1 MEGQN
6 QYCNLI
12 PERIRTNSHSTEFR
26 LLTGKL
32 DAALKQLYGTT
43 QSAFDRYNEIENL
56 DTVVLAYWNGMPA
69 GCGCF
74 KPFDEG
80 RVELKRMYVEPE
92 FRRLGIAQ
100 AVLHELEDWAR
111 ELGYAAMV
119 LETGTLQPQAIS
131 LYSTEGY
138 QIIPNFD
145 PYSGNELSICME
157 KRFAAGC

>member
-1 MEGQN
+1 M
-6 QYCNLI
+6 I
-12 PERIRTNSHSTEFR
+12 ERIRTNSHSTEFR
-26 LLTGKL
+26 MLTGKL

-43 QSAFDRYNEIENL
+43 QDAFDRYNEIENL

-92 FRRLGIAQ
+92 FRRRGIAQ

-111 ELGYAAMV
+111 ELGYTAMV

-131 LYSTEGY
+131 
-138 QIIPNFD
+138 
-145 PYSGNELSICME
+145 
-157 KRFAAGC
+157 

>member
-1 MEGQN
+1 M
-6 QYCNLI
+6 I
-12 PERIRTNSHSTEFR
+12 ERIRTNSHSTEFR
-26 LLTGKL
+26 MLTGKL

-43 QSAFDRYNEIENL
+43 QDAFDRYNEIENL

-80 RVELKRMYVEPE
+80 RGELKRMYVEPE
-92 FRRLGIAQ
+92 FRRRGIAQ

-111 ELGYAAMV
+111 DLGYAAMV

-145 PYSGNELSICME
+145 PYSSNELSICME
-157 KRFAAGC
+157 KRFAAAF